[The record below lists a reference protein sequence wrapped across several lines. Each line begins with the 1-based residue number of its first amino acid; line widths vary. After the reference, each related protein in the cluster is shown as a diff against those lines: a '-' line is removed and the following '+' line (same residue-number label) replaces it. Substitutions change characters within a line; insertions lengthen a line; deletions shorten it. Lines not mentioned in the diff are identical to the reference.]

1 MTVEEWRPVTIEP
14 FRTAY
19 VVSNLGRICR
29 LKITFGE
36 MYEAV
41 ARSMRS
47 EFPEDAPG
55 HVLAPAVSKFGYRV
69 VSLSANGAKRTFLIY
84 RLVAR
89 AFHGE
94 KPAPGYVVAH
104 CDGVSTNDRADNLQ
118 WKTHAENM
126 QDMVDHGRSQ
136 RGTKAHGSKLC
147 EDEVLAIRDMQGAV
161 GCRALGRQLDVA
173 HTTILRIW
181 TRERWGWL

>member
-1 MTVEEWRPVTIEP
+1 MTVEEWRAVTVEA
-14 FRTAY
+14 FRECY
-19 VVSNLGRICR
+19 SVSNLGR
-29 LKITFGE
+29 
-36 MYEAV
+36 V
-41 ARSMRS
+41 RSHYHVR
-47 EFPEDAPG
+47 PG
-55 HVLAPAVSKFGYRV
+55 DGRVLSPAVSKHGYRV
-69 VSLSANGAKRTFLIY
+69 VSLSVNNTKRTFLIY

-118 WKTHAENM
+118 WKTHAANM

-147 EDEVLAIRDMQGAV
+147 EDEVLAIRDMEGTI
-161 GCRALGRQLDVA
+161 GCRALSRQLDLA